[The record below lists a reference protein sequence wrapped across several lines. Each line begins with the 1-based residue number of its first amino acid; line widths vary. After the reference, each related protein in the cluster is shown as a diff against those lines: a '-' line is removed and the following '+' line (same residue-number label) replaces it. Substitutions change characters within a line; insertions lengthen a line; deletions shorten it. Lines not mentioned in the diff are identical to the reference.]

1 MIYRSLVYGPS
12 RRLQLFAVT
21 SRRMAQVVRMIPP
34 PAGGPKAGRCSKK
47 VTMVAATASPAGA
60 INFRSGEAQQV
71 VG

>member
-1 MIYRSLVYGPS
+1 
-12 RRLQLFAVT
+12 
-21 SRRMAQVVRMIPP
+21 MAQVVRMIPP